1 MVAKVIK
8 CTTRAQ
14 STIGSPLK
22 TQVTTLWQPGT
33 QEGPAFFE
41 AVKFALAAD
50 QGGGGARGCTKY
62 KESMKTNM
70 IVLTQGYQEPF
81 RKQVLILEK
90 NQEKIVRRLNEVVEK
105 DTNTWLVIFP
115 EETKFDPRN
124 HNTIT
129 TSQEQ
134 AMTLGIPKLNHVLS
148 PRTTRFEL
156 VLTHIKRHFKAAYDV
171 TIMAVIHD
179 NDIIGRL
186 KVPLDANPV
195 VRDCCESNE
204 SPNAVNIDENPD
216 QLESNSASANAGDE
230 CSSLPAMGPYDLGA
244 LRTSFSSGA
253 LSDQDKYKVLK
264 QFDQPQGYRFPAVS
278 KGGQLRRFQ
287 ASWFV
292 NYPCLEAMAE
302 GHGGHRRS
310 EDKEPLVE
318 ETERD
323 EDKGHGGHGGH
334 EHEEPEKSPS
344 PVDNQPLPPL
354 TTWTGVK
361 AYYKRY
367 KHHLWIGK
375 NYFLT
380 CCIVVAIFLLST
392 NVVHEAKPLFITLN
406 GSSQVNESY
415 MTVNTSNR
423 SYVSD
428 RKSRDLGE
436 DVQHWNY
443 VTLSLYGPFEDSF
456 YQPRGHNATVLADLC
471 QHYVFICQ
479 GNVTMLDCPDPEGDA
494 AGLNCQSV
502 KIVNRE
508 YTTVKRT
515 LSVDH
520 SHHFHVDF
528 FSTNEE
534 VQFQVKWTGEMISE
548 IKQVVISIFILVFVY
563 LLIGF
568 ELADRALAAIIGSTA
583 TLATLA
589 MLHKRPSLEEVISWI
604 NTDTICLLVGMMML
618 VDVFSQT
625 GLLDY
630 FSVKACKVTKGKKWP
645 LVMLLC
651 TITAV
656 VSALLDNVTTFLL
669 LTPVTFRLSKI
680 LDLDLGPLL
689 IAEVLFSNVGGTATA
704 IGDPPVVI
712 MVGHKRVKEAG
723 ITFAELTAHLLIGTF
738 FIMFVA
744 YATLYITYSYCFKFI
759 KPLRSSTKSTSIP
772 VPLEEPSMS
781 QLAEGEVEL
790 TAASKLNEDK
800 IERTSQEESSGVAV
814 TPVDVLMKN
823 LNEMELKYKKQIK
836 KHFTLLIQTTAVIG
850 VVVVMFFVSS
860 LVGGFELDLG
870 WIALFGAITLI
881 ILSEQDVKGIF
892 SRLELDTLLFFAALF
907 IMMEGLTELGL
918 IDLLG
923 KILIYAIQ
931 GVPIQ
936 HQAMVAIILVLW
948 VSALVSAF
956 TNNIPFTTAMIPVVF
971 KMAESSLVCL
981 PLKPLLWS
989 LGFGACLGGNAS
1001 LAGAAANVVC
1011 AGISKRHGYYIS
1023 FGFFLKIGIPMMLT
1037 TTFASMIYL
1046 LIAHV
1051 AIPWNARDISEC
1063 MVK

>member
-1 MVAKVIK
+1 
-8 CTTRAQ
+8 
-14 STIGSPLK
+14 
-22 TQVTTLWQPGT
+22 
-33 QEGPAFFE
+33 
-41 AVKFALAAD
+41 
-50 QGGGGARGCTKY
+50 
-62 KESMKTNM
+62 
-70 IVLTQGYQEPF
+70 
-81 RKQVLILEK
+81 
-90 NQEKIVRRLNEVVEK
+90 
-105 DTNTWLVIFP
+105 
-115 EETKFDPRN
+115 
-124 HNTIT
+124 
-129 TSQEQ
+129 
-134 AMTLGIPKLNHVLS
+134 
-148 PRTTRFEL
+148 
-156 VLTHIKRHFKAAYDV
+156 
-171 TIMAVIHD
+171 
-179 NDIIGRL
+179 
-186 KVPLDANPV
+186 
-195 VRDCCESNE
+195 
-204 SPNAVNIDENPD
+204 
-216 QLESNSASANAGDE
+216 
-230 CSSLPAMGPYDLGA
+230 
-244 LRTSFSSGA
+244 
-253 LSDQDKYKVLK
+253 
-264 QFDQPQGYRFPAVS
+264 
-278 KGGQLRRFQ
+278 
-287 ASWFV
+287 
-292 NYPCLEAMAE
+292 MAE
-302 GHGGHRRS
+302 GHRRS
-310 EDKEPLVE
+310 DDKEPLVE
-318 ETERD
+318 ETSFGGEETHD
-323 EDKGHGGHGGH
+323 EHGH
-334 EHEEPEKSPS
+334 EREGSEEPPTL
-344 PVDNQPLPPL
+344 VNNQPLPPL
-354 TTWTGVK
+354 NTWVGVK
-361 AYYKRY
+361 AYWRRY
-367 KHHLWIGK
+367 KHHAWIGK

-380 CCIVVAIFLLST
+380 CCLVVCVFLLST

-415 MTVNTSNR
+415 VTVNTSNR

-428 RKSRDLGE
+428 KKSRDLGE

-443 VTLSLYGPFEDSF
+443 VTLSLYGPFEDSL
-456 YQPRGHNATVLADLC
+456 YQPRGHNVTVIADLC

-479 GNVTMLDCPDPEGDA
+479 GNVTMLNCPDPEGDA

-502 KIVNRE
+502 KIVDTE
-508 YTTVKRT
+508 DYTTIKRT

-534 VQFQVKWTGEMISE
+534 VQFQVKWTGELISST
-548 IKQVVISIFILVFVY
+548 KQVVIAIFILVFVY
-563 LLIGF
+563 FLIGF
-568 ELADRALAAIIGSTA
+568 ELVDRALAAIIGSTA

-589 MLHKRPSLEEVISWI
+589 MLHKRPSLEEIISWI

-618 VDVFSQT
+618 VDVFSHT

-630 FSVKACKVTKGKKWP
+630 ASVKACKLTKGKKWP
-645 LVMLLC
+645 LIMLLC

-656 VSALLDNVTTFLL
+656 VSAILDNVTTFLL

-723 ITFAELTAHLLIGTF
+723 ITFAELTAHLLLGTF

-744 YATLYITYSYCFKFI
+744 YATLYVMYAYCFKFV
-759 KPLRSSTKSTSIP
+759 KPIRKDPHSNSLP
-772 VPLEEPSMS
+772 VPVEEPRQTETGS
-781 QLAEGEVEL
+781 AAEL
-790 TAASKLNEDK
+790 TAVSKLDEGSSDIRGATADK
-800 IERTSQEESSGVAV
+800 SMQEEAHEFTMSPMD
-814 TPVDVLMKN
+814 TLMKN
-823 LNEMELKYKKQIK
+823 LNDMEEKYKKQIK
-836 KHFTLLIQTTAVIG
+836 KHLVLLIQTVSVIG

-860 LVGGFELDLG
+860 LVSDVELDLG

-923 KILIYAIQ
+923 ELLITMIQ
-931 GVPIQ
+931 SVPIQ

-1063 MVK
+1063 LVK